1 MLGGIEVQSIS
12 GVQRALVWL
21 RRDLR
26 TYDHHAWSVASQK
39 ASKVQPIFIIDDSIV
54 GSLDSNDRR
63 ISFIQGC
70 LDEVQQ
76 ELETRGGRLW
86 VQRGDPKVLIPKMAQ
101 QLKIDAVFTNH
112 DYEPYAKLRDE
123 QVSQALAKMGVQF
136 FSFKDQVIF
145 EKREILSGG
154 GTPYRVFTPYSRA
167 WLKALD
173 ANPKAAL
180 VDYSIQWRSIMPAAE
195 VPGLSTSFFDV
206 GFEPQKLDFTPG
218 MKSAEKALAKFV
230 CKAIEQYK
238 EQRDFPAIDGT
249 SALSPH
255 FRFGTV
261 SVREAVRQ
269 GQNHLSAGAR
279 IWINELIWRDF
290 YHMILDQFPHVV
302 GHAFKPEA
310 EKIRW
315 PGKREHFEAWC
326 EGRTGF
332 PIVDAAMRQLNQ
344 TGWMHNRLRMI
355 TASFLTKD
363 LLVDWRLGEA
373 YFAKQL
379 LDFDLAA
386 NNGGWQWSASTGC
399 DAQPYFRVFNPVSQS
414 EKFDASGDFIRKFV
428 PELARLNSKQI
439 HWPHDEGL
447 FAGSLDYPAPLVDH
461 SIQRERAIQLFK

>member
-1 MLGGIEVQSIS
+1 MSGGIEVQSIS

-101 QLKIDAVFTNH
+101 QLKVDAVFTNY

-136 FSFKDQVIF
+136 FSFKDQVVF

-173 ANPKAAL
+173 ADPKAAL
-180 VDYSIQWRSIMPAAE
+180 ADYSIQWKSLMPSAE

-255 FRFGTV
+255 FRFGTL

-269 GQNHLSAGAR
+269 GQKHLSAGAR
-279 IWINELIWRDF
+279 TWINELIWRDF

-310 EKIRW
+310 DKIRW

-428 PELARLNSKQI
+428 PELARLSSKQI